1 MLRRQTE
8 VPMKG
13 ILRVKV
19 DAPMLEERIELLL
32 CRPILRIELVNV
44 VIRHVKR
51 LHIPFRLDNPDVPVS
66 DGMVQQPV
74 TDKVYQ
80 SVGRHACTV
89 FRKKMPDAPRAFKIP
104 FGPVIPVIAVL
115 TSLWLLAQAK
125 PQQLIMG
132 LGAAVIAVPFYY
144 FVYKNKKEE

>member
-1 MLRRQTE
+1 
-8 VPMKG
+8 
-13 ILRVKV
+13 
-19 DAPMLEERIELLL
+19 MLEERIELLL

-89 FRKKMPDAPRAFKIP
+89 FREKC
-104 FGPVIPVIAVL
+104 GC
-115 TSLWLLAQAK
+115 SL
-125 PQQLIMG
+125 I
-132 LGAAVIAVPFYY
+132 
-144 FVYKNKKEE
+144 KE

>member
-1 MLRRQTE
+1 
-8 VPMKG
+8 MKG

-66 DGMVQQPV
+66 DGMAQQPA

-104 FGPVIPVIAVL
+104 VGPVIPVIAVL

-144 FVYKNKKEE
+144 FVYKNKKAQA